1 MKRMM
6 KKLAFLKNVRFSQR
20 RALRAFGAI
29 ALCIV
34 VYFFVVLPLI
44 EATKKTDE
52 EIALKKKIILKYE
65 EYLRNRKA
73 MEEALAQTLKQ
84 YDGVQQRLLPG
95 ETPQLGAAS
104 LQEIV
109 KRLSEKNG
117 IGVRSFRILEPKEVD
132 GYRKIALQIDFN
144 PTNSMLSLA
153 QFIHDIEHHEKQ
165 LMITDMEFLM
175 FNIRVANNVQG
186 SFVIAG
192 VMKGVKAKEK
202 GRTG

>member
-34 VYFFVVLPLI
+34 VYFFVVLPLV

-84 YDGVQQRLLPG
+84 YEGVQQRLLPG
-95 ETPQLGAAS
+95 ETPQLGAAN

-117 IGVRSFRILEPKEVD
+117 IGVRSFRILEAKELD
-132 GYRKIALQIDFN
+132 GYRRIALQIDFN
-144 PTNSMLSLA
+144 PTSSMLSLA

-186 SFVIAG
+186 SFVISG
-192 VMKGVKAKEK
+192 LMKGVKAKEK
-202 GRTG
+202 GRAG